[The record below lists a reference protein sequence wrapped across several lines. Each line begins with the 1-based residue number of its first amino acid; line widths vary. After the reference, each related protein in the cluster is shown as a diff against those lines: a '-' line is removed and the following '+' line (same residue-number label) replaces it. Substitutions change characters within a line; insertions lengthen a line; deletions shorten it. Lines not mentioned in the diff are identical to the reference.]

1 MSKFTETPSICDMD
15 TIRSLV
21 ASKASFRTT
30 DLARHDVYGVTFDP
44 HMYALYIDGNM
55 VLLCAGDIW
64 FVTERLAYLGEVYL
78 PGCRSMRA
86 ITGQQFNDLLDP
98 HTDFGSAIRLLA
110 GVTNHA

>member
-21 ASKASFRTT
+21 ANKASFRTT
-30 DLARHDVYGVTFDP
+30 NIAHRDVYGVTFDP

-55 VLLCAGDIW
+55 VLLAAGDTW
-64 FVTERLAYLGEVYL
+64 FVMERLENLGKYYL